1 MNIKLIEIFLVF
13 FKMGALL
20 LGGGYVILPLIQSEL
35 VEKRK
40 WLDNED
46 LINYYAISQCLPGL
60 IAANV
65 SIFTGYKLR
74 GKYGAISAI
83 LGLSAS
89 PFITIILI
97 ASVLNKIMHFSIIN
111 SIFWG
116 VGIGVIV
123 LIILSLKEMWAK
135 SIVDKFTFFLFLLI
149 LCMTIFLKTSPI
161 ISILTAI
168 AIGIIYKKILKGVKE

>member
-1 MNIKLIEIFLVF
+1 MNTKLIEIFFVF
-13 FKMGALL
+13 LKMGALL

-74 GKYGAISAI
+74 GKYGAICAI
-83 LGLSAS
+83 LGLSTS
-89 PFITIILI
+89 PFITIVLI
-97 ASVLNKIMHFSIIN
+97 ASALNKIMHLPIIN

-116 VGIGVIV
+116 VGIGVII
-123 LIILSLKEMWAK
+123 LIILSLKEMWSK
-135 SIVDKFTFFLFLLI
+135 SIVDKFSFFIFLLI
-149 LCMTIFLKTSPI
+149 LYMTIFLKTSPI

-168 AIGIIYKKILKGVKE
+168 IIGIIYKKILKGVKK